1 VVTEDAT
8 AKTGRDFDIVVIG
21 DCNPDIVL
29 RGDVEPEFGQHE
41 KLVEDAAFVV
51 GGSGSITAC
60 ACAAAGLRT
69 AFIGAT
75 GDDAFGGFMRRQL
88 ELHGVD
94 ASMSPVLAGQR
105 TGFSVI
111 LSGGQDRAILTFAGT
126 IDRLGPEHLPVP
138 AVARAAHVH
147 VSSYFLQPRL
157 ALLLPGLFG
166 ALREAG
172 LTVSVDPN
180 WDPSGEWD
188 GGLAALMGAIDV
200 FLPNR
205 AEAEALSGQGGVASA
220 ALDLARRGPL
230 VVVKDG
236 VKGCTAAR
244 GGSVW
249 QAPAFP
255 TESVDSTGAGD
266 SFDAGFLSAWLR
278 HLPLERC
285 LAYACTA
292 GALSTRALGATGA
305 LATAA
310 ELEHLAGGP

>member
-1 VVTEDAT
+1 MALA
-8 AKTGRDFDIVVIG
+8 AKEFDIVVVG

-29 RGDVEPEFGQHE
+29 RGDVHPEFGQHE

-75 GDDAFGGFMRRQL
+75 GDDAFGDFMRAQL
-88 ELHGVD
+88 RAHNVD
-94 ASMSPVLAGQR
+94 ISMSPVLAGLR

-126 IDRLGPEHLPVP
+126 IDHLGAEHVPVGQLG
-138 AVARAAHVH
+138 RAAHVH

-157 ALLLPGLFG
+157 ARLLPVLFA
-166 ALREAG
+166 ALRAQG
-172 LTVSVDPN
+172 VTVSVDPN
-180 WDPSGEWD
+180 WDPDEQWD
-188 GGLAALMGAIDV
+188 GGLLRLLAAVDL

-205 AEAEALSGQGGVASA
+205 AEAEAMSGVAGTAAA
-220 ALDLARRGPL
+220 ALELASRGPL

-236 VKGCTAAR
+236 TRGCTAAED
-244 GGSVW
+244 GSVSR
-249 QAPAFP
+249 ASAFHVD
-255 TESVDSTGAGD
+255 SVDSTGAGD

-278 HLPLERC
+278 HLPLERS
-285 LAYACTA
+285 LAYGNAA

-305 LATAA
+305 LATAR
-310 ELEHLAGGP
+310 ELARMAAGA